1 MPRITPI
8 HWKVLECIFTKDG
21 FVFERQVG
29 SHRLYT
35 KPGVSRPIVIPA
47 YQEVD
52 DDIILSNMRTAGMS
66 RGNYFKLLD
75 KCK

>member
-8 HWKVLECIFTKDG
+8 YWKVPECIFTKDG
-21 FVFERQVG
+21 FVFERQAG

-35 KPGVSRPIVIPA
+35 KPGISRPVVIPA

-52 DDIILSNMRTAGMS
+52 GDIILSNMRTAGMS
-66 RGNYFKLLD
+66 RANYFKLLD